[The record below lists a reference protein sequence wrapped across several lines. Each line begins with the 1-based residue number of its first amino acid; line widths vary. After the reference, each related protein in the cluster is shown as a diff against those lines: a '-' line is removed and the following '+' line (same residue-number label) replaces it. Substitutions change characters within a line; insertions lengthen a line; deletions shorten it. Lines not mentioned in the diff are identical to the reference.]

1 MGSSVAWAYRQSRFR
16 APSSSP
22 DLGSLV
28 VTHPFHPLAGQCL
41 PVLFMKR
48 RGGALVVVCAGG
60 AGGRVTVT
68 LPVVWTDRGPAPDG
82 HRLSLDALVAL
93 ADLVAAIVDLSAR
106 EGKDLV

>member
-1 MGSSVAWAYRQSRFR
+1 MAAERFGSWVYRQSRFR

-60 AGGRVTVT
+60 GGGRGAVAV
-68 LPVVWTDRGPAPDG
+68 PVVWGGRGPGPGG
-82 HRLSLDALVAL
+82 HRVALDALGAL
-93 ADLVAAIVDLSAR
+93 AGLGGANV
-106 EGKDLV
+106 